1 VSTPVGERTR
11 TATRSATARGATRTR
26 STTIP
31 AQRGAPVATPRTGE
45 GAPSAVR
52 GRRSPQAYAGREDRV
67 RRAPVNRPVRT
78 SVAPRR
84 PQFVLLVMVLLAVGL
99 VATLWLSTAASA
111 GSYHLQSARAAALLL
126 SQQSERLHREV
137 ADLESA
143 PELARRAEALGMVPV
158 QDSARLVVAPDGSVT
173 VVGQPRAAVAPPP
186 PPPPPAPVQPAPP
199 AGQEGTPAAPGAGDS
214 ASANDSAS
222 SDAHEPA
229 GARTGTQGDAA
240 GTQGQS
246 AGADAQGDAST
257 DGAQG
262 ASTQGTSGR
271 ASTSGATGGTS
282 AAGTSGNESSTS
294 GTGEG
299 ATTQRTSDGASTAG
313 TSGGESTQGT
323 TGGASTQGATGGAS
337 TQGTGGAD
345 GTGNG

>member
-1 VSTPVGERTR
+1 MSTPVGERTR
-11 TATRSATARGATRTR
+11 TATRSATARGATRAR

-45 GAPSAVR
+45 GAPSSVR
-52 GRRSPQAYAGREDRV
+52 GRRSPQAYAGREDRA

-78 SVAPRR
+78 AVPPRR

-99 VATLWLSTAASA
+99 VATLWLSTAAAA
-111 GSYHLQSARAAALLL
+111 GSYHLQSARATALAL
-126 SQQSERLHREV
+126 SQQSERLRREV

-186 PPPPPAPVQPAPP
+186 PPPPPVPVQPAPS
-199 AGQEGTPAAPGAGDS
+199 AGQQSTPAAPGTGDS
-214 ASANDSAS
+214 AAS
-222 SDAHEPA
+222 DHSQEPA
-229 GARTGTQGDAA
+229 TGTHDDAA

-246 AGADAQGDAST
+246 AGAGAQSDAST
-257 DGAQG
+257 GGTQGG
-262 ASTQGTSGR
+262 ASTQGATRR
-271 ASTSGATGGTS
+271 ASTSGTTGDDSSTAGTGEAATTQGATGG
-282 AAGTSGNESSTS
+282 
-294 GTGEG
+294 
-299 ATTQRTSDGASTAG
+299 GASTAG
-313 TSGGESTQGT
+313 TSGGAATQGT
-323 TGGASTQGATGGAS
+323 TGGATTQRTTGGAA

-345 GTGNG
+345 GAGNG

>member
-1 VSTPVGERTR
+1 MSTPVGERTR

-45 GAPSAVR
+45 GVPSSVR
-52 GRRSPQAYAGREDRV
+52 GRRSPQAYAGREDRAS
-67 RRAPVNRPVRT
+67 RATANRPVRT
-78 SVAPRR
+78 AVAPRR

-99 VATLWLSTAASA
+99 VATLWLSTAAA
-111 GSYHLQSARAAALLL
+111 GGSYHLQSARAAALAL

-199 AGQEGTPAAPGAGDS
+199 AGQQGTPAAPGAGDP
-214 ASANDSAS
+214 AAANDSAA
-222 SDAHEPA
+222 SDDSQESAT
-229 GARTGTQGDAA
+229 GARGDAA

-246 AGADAQGDAST
+246 AGAQSDAST
-257 DGAQG
+257 
-262 ASTQGTSGR
+262 
-271 ASTSGATGGTS
+271 GGT
-282 AAGTSGNESSTS
+282 
-294 GTGEG
+294 
-299 ATTQRTSDGASTAG
+299 Q
-313 TSGGESTQGT
+313 
-323 TGGASTQGATGGAS
+323 GGASTQGATGGTSTSGATGGTSTTGTSGDDSSTTGEGATTQGTGDDSSTAGTSGGRSTPGATGGATTQGTTGGTS

>member
-31 AQRGAPVATPRTGE
+31 AQRVAPVATPRTGE

-186 PPPPPAPVQPAPP
+186 PPPPPAPVQPA
-199 AGQEGTPAAPGAGDS
+199 GQEGTPAAPGAGDS

-222 SDAHEPA
+222 SDAQEPA

-246 AGADAQGDAST
+246 AGAGAQGDAST
-257 DGAQG
+257 DGAQDG
-262 ASTQGTSGR
+262 ASTQGTTGR

-282 AAGTSGNESSTS
+282 AAGTSDDESSTS

-299 ATTQRTSDGASTAG
+299 ATTQGTDEGASAAG

-323 TGGASTQGATGGAS
+323 TGGATTQGATGGAS

>member
-1 VSTPVGERTR
+1 MSTPVGERTR
-11 TATRSATARGATRTR
+11 TATRSATPRGATRTR

-31 AQRGAPVATPRTGE
+31 AQRGAPVVTPRTGE
-45 GAPSAVR
+45 PSSLR
-52 GRRSPQAYAGREDRV
+52 GRRSPQDYAGREDRP
-67 RRAPVNRPVRT
+67 RRAPVNRPTRT
-78 SVAPRR
+78 AVAPRR

-99 VATLWLSTAASA
+99 VATLWLSTAAA
-111 GSYHLQSARAAALLL
+111 GGSYHLQSARAAALAL

-186 PPPPPAPVQPAPP
+186 PPLPPAPVQPAPS
-199 AGQEGTPAAPGAGDS
+199 AGQQGTPAAPAAGGS
-214 ASANDSAS
+214 ATANDSAA
-222 SDAHEPA
+222 SDDSQESAT
-229 GARTGTQGDAA
+229 GAQGGAA

-246 AGADAQGDAST
+246 AGDRSDAST
-257 DGAQG
+257 GDTQGG
-262 ASTQGTSGR
+262 ASTQGVTGG

-282 AAGTSGNESSTS
+282 TTGTSGDDSST
-294 GTGEG
+294 TGEG
-299 ATTQRTSDGASTAG
+299 ATTQGTSDDASTAG
-313 TSGGESTQGT
+313 TS
-323 TGGASTQGATGGAS
+323 GGASTQGATGGATQRTTGGTS
-337 TQGTGGAD
+337 TQGAAGAD

>member
-1 VSTPVGERTR
+1 MSTPVGERTR
-11 TATRSATARGATRTR
+11 TATRSATVRGATRTR

-31 AQRGAPVATPRTGE
+31 AQRGAPVATPRTGD

-52 GRRSPQAYAGREDRV
+52 GRRSPQAYAGREDSA

-173 VVGQPRAAVAPPP
+173 VVGQPRAAVAPPS

-199 AGQEGTPAAPGAGDS
+199 AGQEGTPSAPGAGDS
-214 ASANDSAS
+214 ASANDPAAS
-222 SDAHEPA
+222 DDTQEPA
-229 GARTGTQGDAA
+229 GARTGTQGDAPD
-240 GTQGQS
+240 TQGQS
-246 AGADAQGDAST
+246 AGADAQSDASAN
-257 DGAQG
+257 GARGG
-262 ASTQGTSGR
+262 ASTQGATGR

-282 AAGTSGNESSTS
+282 TAGTSGDESSTS
-294 GTGEG
+294 GTSEG
-299 ATTQRTSDGASTAG
+299 AT
-313 TSGGESTQGT
+313 TQGT
-323 TGGASTQGATGGAS
+323 TGGA

>member
-45 GAPSAVR
+45 GTPSSVR

-67 RRAPVNRPVRT
+67 RRATVNRPVRT
-78 SVAPRR
+78 AVPPRR

-111 GSYHLQSARAAALLL
+111 GSYHLQSARAAALVL

-143 PELARRAEALGMVPV
+143 PELARRAEALGMVSV

-214 ASANDSAS
+214 APANDSAA
-222 SDAHEPA
+222 SDDTQGPA
-229 GARTGTQGDAA
+229 GARTGTQGD

-246 AGADAQGDAST
+246 AGTQGDAST
-257 DGAQG
+257 DGAQSG
-262 ASTQGTSGR
+262 ASTQGATGR
-271 ASTSGATGGTS
+271 ASTSGTTGGTS
-282 AAGTSGNESSTS
+282 TAGTGGDESSTA
-294 GTGEG
+294 GTGDG
-299 ATTQRTSDGASTAG
+299 ATTQGTSEGASTAG
-313 TSGGESTQGT
+313 TSGGESAQGT
-323 TGGASTQGATGGAS
+323 TGGASTQATTGGAS

>member
-45 GAPSAVR
+45 GVPSSVR
-52 GRRSPQAYAGREDRV
+52 GRRSPQAYAGREERA
-67 RRAPVNRPVRT
+67 RRSPVNRPVRT
-78 SVAPRR
+78 AVAPRR

-99 VATLWLSTAASA
+99 VATLWLSTAAA
-111 GSYHLQSARAAALLL
+111 GGSYHLQSARAAALAL

-186 PPPPPAPVQPAPP
+186 PPPPPAPAPP
-199 AGQEGTPAAPGAGDS
+199 AGQQGTPAAPGTGDS
-214 ASANDSAS
+214 AASDDSQESA
-222 SDAHEPA
+222 
-229 GARTGTQGDAA
+229 T

-246 AGADAQGDAST
+246 AGDRSDAST
-257 DGAQG
+257 G
-262 ASTQGTSGR
+262 GTHGD

-282 AAGTSGNESSTS
+282 TTGTSGDDSST
-294 GTGEG
+294 TGEG
-299 ATTQRTSDGASTAG
+299 ATTQGTDDDASTAG
-313 TSGGESTQGT
+313 TSGG
-323 TGGASTQGATGGAS
+323 ASTQGGAGGATTQRTTGGTS
-337 TQGTGGAD
+337 TQGAGGAD